1 MKKHFLAL
9 LLLVCLVLL
18 GGCRPDTSAKGIVK
32 TELELIQDLDEET
45 ILSFISYEDMMHTQS
60 SSSDIGSETT
70 NAVQLFFQNFD
81 YKIRSSS
88 ITGKK
93 AVVDVDITNVDA
105 KALARDM
112 CRAIISESVTGESE
126 QSLTDMSSYFSLLG
140 RLLTENTY
148 DLVTTSARFELVN
161 SEEGWS
167 IQASEDLEDQLVGG
181 FITYL
186 HDQNLISP
194 EEVVSL
200 TMDALKAQ
208 TPEEWVSY
216 LEMDDIFATYN
227 ALGSDIDLALAEQ
240 ISDHLSYEVREAR
253 MKEETAEVDVEV
265 TSVDLNQVLTD
276 YHSKLL
282 AYASTTEAV
291 RATQSELSDETSRLL
306 LDCLKDNQAEATKTV
321 TLRLLNNGY
330 NWEIQLDD
338 SFTDALLGNL
348 TEAMETFQA
357 SAEQS

>member
-1 MKKHFLAL
+1 MKKHSLVM

-32 TELELIQDLDEET
+32 TELELIKDLDEET

-60 SSSDIGSETT
+60 ASSDIGSETT

-81 YKIRSSS
+81 YKIRSCN
-88 ITGKK
+88 ITGNK

-112 CRAIISESVTGESE
+112 CRAVISESVTGESE
-126 QSLTDMSSYFSLLG
+126 QDLTDMSSYFSLLG
-140 RLLTENTY
+140 NLLTEHTY
-148 DLVTTSARFELVN
+148 DLVTTSARFELMN
-161 SEEGWS
+161 SEDGWS
-167 IQASEDLEDQLVGG
+167 IQASEELEDQLVGG
-181 FITYL
+181 FISYL

-200 TMDALKAQ
+200 TMDALKSQ
-208 TPEEWVSY
+208 TPQEWVSY

-227 ALGSDIDLALAEQ
+227 ILGNEIDLALAQQ
-240 ISDHLSYEVREAR
+240 ISDHLSYEILEVRIQEN
-253 MKEETAEVDVEV
+253 TAEVDVAI
-265 TSVDLNQVLTD
+265 TSVDLEQVLSD
-276 YHSKLL
+276 YHSQLL
-282 AYASTTEAV
+282 TYASTTEAV
-291 RATQSELSDETSRLL
+291 RATQAELSDKTSQLL
-306 LDCLKDNQAEATKTV
+306 LDCLRHNEQEATKTV
-321 TLRLLNNGY
+321 TLHLVNNGY

-357 SAEQS
+357 SVEQS